1 MLINGKSG
9 TGKELV
15 ARAIH
20 NQSQRRDGPWVAV
33 NCAALNESLLE
44 SELFGHE
51 KGAFTGADKRRDGR
65 FLQADGGTLFLD
77 EIGEISLLMQV
88 KLLRAIQQR
97 EIQRV
102 GGDATLKVD
111 VRIVAAT
118 NRNLLDEVAA
128 GRFRE
133 DLYYRLNV
141 VSIQVPSLQE
151 RSEAIPL
158 LACLLYTSRCV

>member
-1 MLINGKSG
+1 MGGGELCGPDRKPSG
-9 TGKELV
+9 IRIV
-15 ARAIH
+15 RARE
-20 NQSQRRDGPWVAV
+20 RR
-33 NCAALNESLLE
+33 
-44 SELFGHE
+44 FH
-51 KGAFTGADKRRDGR
+51 GADKRRDGR

-118 NRNLLDEVAA
+118 NRNLL
-128 GRFRE
+128 G
-133 DLYYRLNV
+133 
-141 VSIQVPSLQE
+141 
-151 RSEAIPL
+151 
-158 LACLLYTSRCV
+158 